1 MDWHIV
7 KSTKLNRTSIVINGK
22 LPCSLIIS
30 LCIYPSVYLSVHP
43 YALLDKIA
51 YEYAAHSQEFVRHF
65 TKQYTLANMAHIW
78 VFLPPHS
85 LSLIF
90 LLYLFLFVRKG
101 EWEAFSKLRSEK
113 SLTRCSKF
121 RLCRASLVYDA
132 EGYLSL
138 VGCSAKE

>member
-1 MDWHIV
+1 MTYRKIDQTQSHFNRNKRKTTLLPDY
-7 KSTKLNRTSIVINGK
+7 KSLYLS
-22 LPCSLIIS
+22 
-30 LCIYPSVYLSVHP
+30 SVYLSVHP